1 MTNKI
6 YRAGTPV
13 PVANET
19 DGWQLLAPY
28 CNAPMPDGSA
38 GTQVFTRAEAD
49 AIVENFRGK
58 ARKLL
63 SKLIPIGSPAVP
75 CYNGHPDSGDLGVL
89 ADDARDPEIYARVSE
104 LEARDDGL
112 YGIVNK
118 VEPLF
123 SRLKEAVSRLEI
135 SPFWLCRRDGGKL
148 YPERLI
154 SLGFVPKGNLPGA
167 AVINAA
173 NENLS
178 TIKTENQMT
187 EEQLK
192 RVAEILGGDA
202 NDYADADKLIAALE
216 RTKQTARDRE
226 DEREGEE
233 ARLERD
239 KRDREDERRGED
251 ERLERDRRDREDER
265 RGEEDFEARVA
276 AEVERRLKA
285 QNAAAENSR
294 LVADAVADGRV
305 PAANAE
311 TWRKLLAAGKDSA
324 RAVLASLPTN
334 PAVAANSQ
342 AEKAIAAER
351 ANRAAAEIGLANA
364 RGTFR
369 ARVDQLYD
377 AKCAAG
383 EKPDYNAV
391 WNAFAESAEG
401 KQLYAAAYPQI

>member
-1 MTNKI
+1 MTSKI
-6 YRAGTPV
+6 YRVGTPV

-19 DGWQLLAPY
+19 DGWQMLAPY

-38 GTQVFTRAEAD
+38 GTQVFTRAEAE

-63 SKLIPIGSPAVP
+63 AKLIPIGSPAVP

-89 ADDARDPEIYARVSE
+89 ADDSRDPEIYARVSE
-104 LEARDDGL
+104 LDARADGL

-123 SRLKEAVSRLEI
+123 TRLKKAVSRLEI
-135 SPFWLCRRDGGKL
+135 SPFWLCRRDGDKL

-173 NENLS
+173 NENFF
-178 TIKTENQMT
+178 KTEKENQMT
-187 EEQLK
+187 EEQLQ
-192 RVAEILGGDA
+192 RVAELLGGDA

-216 RTKQTARDRE
+216 KMKQDAQDRE
-226 DEREGEE
+226 DER
-233 ARLERD
+233 
-239 KRDREDERRGED
+239 KGED
-251 ERLERDRRDREDER
+251 ARIERERRDREDER
-265 RGEEDFEARVA
+265 RDEEDFEARVA

-285 QNAAAENSR
+285 QNVAAENSR

-311 TWRKLLAAGKDSA
+311 TWRKLLASGKDSA
-324 RAVLASLPTN
+324 RAVLAGLPKN

-342 AEKAIAAER
+342 AEKALAAER
-351 ANRAAAEIGLANA
+351 KNRPSAEIGLTNA
-364 RGTFR
+364 RGAFR
-369 ARVDQLYD
+369 ARVDHIYD
-377 AKCAAG
+377 AKRAAG

-401 KQLYAAAYPQI
+401 KQLYAAAYPQF